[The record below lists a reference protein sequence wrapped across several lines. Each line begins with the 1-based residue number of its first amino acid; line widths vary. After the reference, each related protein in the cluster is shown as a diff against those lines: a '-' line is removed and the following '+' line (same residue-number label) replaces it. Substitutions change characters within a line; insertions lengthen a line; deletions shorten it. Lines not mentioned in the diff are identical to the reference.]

1 MPLMQ
6 GRQDLTTDEA
16 RSIYVMPEMSVNPGG
31 PMIGGHQYAKS
42 GVNAGGDLYTI
53 PTHVAKPEAIKAAQA
68 KGEQLY
74 RELMQ
79 QKAKDAA
86 YAKENQGYAEAQNI
100 AKIKA
105 DAQVEQTKID
115 AATQAALSKIRAN
128 QSAQIASI
136 NARAS
141 MLAPQF
147 KQDKFDQINPQILD
161 AINKS
166 KSNYGMY
173 DALGGT
179 RPVDRASLGLT
190 DKLYSSGQIQG
201 MNDSASKSYGSALG
215 RSAAKLADKYQ
226 KQGYGSDSP
235 ILSGLLDSQSG
246 MARTM
251 GEGTAQKIHDDTLK
265 GNQQYGLDSNKLIET
280 RQGTLADLKTSTDKG
295 NLGLLGLLRG

>member
-1 MPLMQ
+1 MAMIES
-6 GRQDLTTDEA
+6 DWDSLTTAEK
-16 RSIYVMPEMSVNPGG
+16 RQVMVMAESTPNYGADAGG
-31 PMIGGHQYAKS
+31 PPGVVFGGRDS
-42 GVNAGGDLYTI
+42 NGNII
-53 PTHVAKPEAIKAAQA
+53 PTHLQSKEAIAAA
-68 KGEQLY
+68 K
-74 RELMQ
+74 RETEKNIQNLMQ
-79 QKAKDAA
+79 KKAKDAA

-105 DAQVEQTKID
+105 QASIEQAKID
-115 AATQAALSKIRAN
+115 ADTQATLSRIRAN
-128 QSAQIASI
+128 QSREIANI

-201 MNDSASKSYGSALG
+201 MNDSATKSYGSALS

-251 GEGTAQKIHDDTLK
+251 GEGTAQKIYDDTLK
-265 GNQQYGLDSNKLIET
+265 GNQQYGFDSNKLIET

-295 NLGLLGLLRG
+295 NLGLLGLLRS

>member
-1 MPLMQ
+1 MAMINN
-6 GRQDLTTDEA
+6 GLTTE
-16 RSIYVMPEMSVNPGG
+16 EMQSVF
-31 PMIGGHQYAKS
+31 
-42 GVNAGGDLYTI
+42 VNAPHYPVRGLPQSGETVYAPQGEHGTMMA
-53 PTHVAKPEAIKAAQA
+53 VARTYQKPEEIEKAQRQT
-68 KGEQLY
+68 EQNIQKL
-74 RELMQ
+74 LQ
-79 QKAKDAA
+79 QKAA

-105 DAQVEQTKID
+105 QASIEQAKID
-115 AATQAALSKIRAN
+115 ADTQASLSRIRAN
-128 QSAQIASI
+128 QSREIAQI
-136 NARAS
+136 NAKAS

-201 MNDSASKSYGSALG
+201 MNDSASKSYGSALS

-251 GEGTAQKIHDDTLK
+251 GEGTAQKIYDDTLK
-265 GNQQYGLDSNKLIET
+265 GNQQYGFDSNKLIET

-295 NLGLLGLLRG
+295 NLGLLGLLRS

>member
-1 MPLMQ
+1 MAMI
-6 GRQDLTTDEA
+6 GRSDLSTDEA
-16 RSIYVMPEMSVNPGG
+16 RSIYVQPEMVGNPGG
-31 PMIGGHQYAKS
+31 PVGPDGKQYQVS
-42 GVNAGGDLYTI
+42 GISAGGRPYTI
-53 PTHVAKPEAIKAAQA
+53 PTHVATPETIKAAKL

-74 RELMQ
+74 KELMQ
-79 QKAKDAA
+79 QKAKDFA
-86 YAKENQGYAEAQNI
+86 YAKENQAYAEAQNI

-105 DAQVEQTKID
+105 NAQVEQAKID
-115 AATQAALSKIRAN
+115 AQTQASLSRIRAN

-190 DKLYSSGQIQG
+190 EKLHSSGQIQG
-201 MNDSASKSYGSALG
+201 MNDSASKSYGSALS
-215 RSAAKLADKYQ
+215 RSSAKLADKYQ

-251 GEGTAQKIHDDTLK
+251 GEGTAQKIYDDTLK
-265 GNQQYGLDSNKLIET
+265 GNQQYGFDSNKLIET

-295 NLGLLGLLRG
+295 NLGLLGLLRS

>member
-1 MPLMQ
+1 MAMINSGLTDKEMQ
-6 GRQDLTTDEA
+6 GATVWAPSYITRGLPQSGENVYA
-16 RSIYVMPEMSVNPGG
+16 PQGEHGMMMPVPRTY
-31 PMIGGHQYAKS
+31 Q
-42 GVNAGGDLYTI
+42 
-53 PTHVAKPEAIKAAQA
+53 KPEELAQA
-68 KGEQLY
+68 KRETEQNIQKL
-74 RELMQ
+74 LQ
-79 QKAKDAA
+79 QKAKDFA
-86 YAKENQGYAEAQNI
+86 YEKENQGYAEAQNI

-105 DAQVEQTKID
+105 NAQVEQAKID
-115 AATQAALSKIRAN
+115 AQTQASLSQIRAN

-136 NARAS
+136 NAKAS

-161 AINKS
+161 AIKKS

-179 RPVDRASLGLT
+179 RSVDRASLGLT

-201 MNDSASKSYGSALG
+201 MNDSASKSYGSALN
-215 RSAAKLADKYQ
+215 RSSAKLADKYQ

-251 GEGTAQKIHDDTLK
+251 GEGTAQKIYDDTLK
-265 GNQQYGLDSNKLIET
+265 GNQQYGFDSNKLIET

-295 NLGLLGLLRG
+295 NLGLLGLLRS

>member
-1 MPLMQ
+1 
-6 GRQDLTTDEA
+6 
-16 RSIYVMPEMSVNPGG
+16 
-31 PMIGGHQYAKS
+31 
-42 GVNAGGDLYTI
+42 
-53 PTHVAKPEAIKAAQA
+53 
-68 KGEQLY
+68 
-74 RELMQ
+74 
-79 QKAKDAA
+79 
-86 YAKENQGYAEAQNI
+86 
-100 AKIKA
+100 
-105 DAQVEQTKID
+105 
-115 AATQAALSKIRAN
+115 
-128 QSAQIASI
+128 
-136 NARAS
+136 

-161 AINKS
+161 AISKS

-201 MNDSASKSYGSALG
+201 MNDSATKSYGSALS
-215 RSAAKLADKYQ
+215 RSAAKLADKYS

-251 GEGTAQKIHDDTLK
+251 GEGTAQKIYDDTLK
-265 GNQQYGLDSNKLIET
+265 GNQQYGFDSNKLIET

-295 NLGLLGLLRG
+295 NLGLLGLLRS

>member
-1 MPLMQ
+1 MALS
-6 GRQDLTTDEA
+6 DFDNLTTAEKGMVIARPEFRIVPGKPSGTAIPSIDTRSTPQQIAEA
-16 RSIYVMPEMSVNPGG
+16 QKQTQRNLE
-31 PMIGGHQYAKS
+31 K
-42 GVNAGGDLYTI
+42 
-53 PTHVAKPEAIKAAQA
+53 
-68 KGEQLY
+68 
-74 RELMQ
+74 LMQ

-86 YAKENQGYAEAQNI
+86 YAKENQAYAEAQNI

-105 DAQVEQTKID
+105 QASIEQAKID
-115 AATQAALSKIRAN
+115 ADTQASLSRIRAN
-128 QSAQIASI
+128 QSREIAQI
-136 NARAS
+136 NAKAS

-161 AINKS
+161 AISKS

-201 MNDSASKSYGSALG
+201 MNDSASKSYGSALS

-246 MARTM
+246 MARAM
-251 GEGTAQKIHDDTLK
+251 GEGTAQKIYGDTLK
-265 GNQQYGLDSNKLIET
+265 GNQQYGFDSNKLIET

-295 NLGLLGLLRG
+295 NLGLLGLLRS